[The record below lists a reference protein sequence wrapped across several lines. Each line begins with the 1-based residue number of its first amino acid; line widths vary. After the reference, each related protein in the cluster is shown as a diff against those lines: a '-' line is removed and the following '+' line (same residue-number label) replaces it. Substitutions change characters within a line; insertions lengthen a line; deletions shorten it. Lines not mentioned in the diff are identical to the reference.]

1 MLKLVS
7 LIFRLPNRFCKG
19 SLKPYPPNKKPFGL
33 TPNGLVYQAEIF
45 AKRQPMAHRRLADI
59 LANP

>member
-1 MLKLVS
+1 LLKLVS
-7 LIFRLPNRFCKG
+7 LIFRLPQELCKG

-33 TPNGLVYQAEIF
+33 TPNGLVYQAKIF
-45 AKRQPMAHRRLADI
+45 VKRQPMAHRRLADI